1 MIVVGLMFLCL
12 VVYCCFLLLLR
23 LCDVR
28 FGRSLCVVG
37 CDLACVELLCLLC
50 VEVVLCLFG
59 LCYGIVV

>member
-1 MIVVGLMFLCL
+1 MRVFDLLCVRVFGVVCL
-12 VVYCCFLLLLR
+12 FVCCCF
-23 LCDVR
+23 
-28 FGRSLCVVG
+28 VVG